1 MIIKLLNKSSLIT
14 FRTTKIEYIISTNF
28 TSSSNL
34 SFPQSDDLTTQLN
47 NTRHNVNLLS
57 GASNNQSNSQNQ
69 NNNNQEN
76 QTPQLGTPSNPEI
89 IPAPQPII
97 SEIIPEQSQEQS
109 SQQSSSQ
116 VLTNAAQERLI
127 LSQFVIDVV
136 SATNSLPLPVVSV
149 NKLVVSDI
157 YTIPKDSH
165 SYYQSYFSSYCERT
179 SNILAPGVDFNFM
192 KSKESATLLL
202 SFGNYIFLYWH
213 VIYWFYNIFMFA
225 HKTFVL
231 DVRPISQYY
240 LKYLDLVIRDSDTI
254 SAQRTTSA
262 GVFVNSLLFSQ
273 ICPRVSLFI
282 GTAIYGAS
290 LSAFSLLLFVVP
302 DFKSL
307 SFSACIKTDNKPST
321 ISLKM
326 SDPNKHINPTPD
338 TKPVDLEY
346 SYTNE
351 NRETID
357 FVATFDIDRLAKE
370 VQNLSTFHF
379 DPEKSPFYKDAYS
392 VIFNKFFKITS
403 DSLVGNTIDIKLAYA
418 FTESSNRTSSTSRDE
433 DGKFKSYLGGFMIKD
448 VITSNVTLSTADHY
462 VCQFIQAMFYFK
474 SLNLSNESVVD
485 ILRYIVSLI
494 AAYALSQVING
505 RNITLLGVD
514 INFNVR
520 YNSGQ
525 TITQLA
531 MKEYFNSIVDS
542 GLFLPITPLHFAFY
556 YTKNAN
562 LFISRWLKIIVY
574 SSLLFPGFSDSLK
587 TVIPITD
594 LDSKRNF
601 HEVCN
606 DREMLK
612 SSYFGSRA
620 TIVYSFKHVELQFH
634 EFMTELSVRTYLFD
648 NTPDYLPLYTKGKW
662 KGITASSKIIKVAQ
676 MNSYFVKF
684 SSLDHSAIKEY
695 IHALSLDN
703 APGKPAY
710 VKGSARCVDQLPDVM
725 LRQLD
730 DAGESE
736 PEID

>member
-1 MIIKLLNKSSLIT
+1 MITKLLNKSSLLT

-57 GASNNQSNSQNQ
+57 GASNNQSNSQNP
-69 NNNNQEN
+69 NNNNQQN
-76 QTPQLGTPSNPEI
+76 QTPQLDTPQNPEN
-89 IPAPQPII
+89 IPAPQPLP
-97 SEIIPEQSQEQS
+97 SEIIPPESQLES
-109 SQQSSSQ
+109 ESQPSSSI
-116 VLTNAAQERLI
+116 AAQERLI

-165 SYYQSYFSSYCERT
+165 TYYQSYFTSYCERT
-179 SNILAPGVDFNFM
+179 SNILAPGVDFNYL
-192 KSKESATLLL
+192 KSKESSTLLL

-225 HKTFVL
+225 HKVFIL
-231 DVRPISQYY
+231 DVRPISSYY

-321 ISLKM
+321 ISLKL

-357 FVATFDIDRLAKE
+357 FVATFDIDRLSKE

-418 FTESSNRTSSTSRDE
+418 YTESSNRTSSTSRDE

-448 VITSNVTLSTADHY
+448 VLTSNVTLSTADHY

-474 SLNLSNESVVD
+474 SLNLSNDSVVD

-520 YNSGQ
+520 YNAGK
-525 TITQLA
+525 TLTQLA

-606 DREMLK
+606 NREMLK

-620 TIVYSFKHVELQFH
+620 TVVHSFKHVELQFH

-648 NTPDYLPLYTKGKW
+648 NIPDYLPLYSKGKW

-684 SSLDHSAIKEY
+684 SSLDHSAMKEY

-736 PEID
+736 PDID